1 MTQDQDT
8 IVALATATNTIG
20 AISIVRLSGTLS
32 LDIALKITQKTK
44 LQPRYATLSKIYDQD
59 KQLIDEAIVIYFQ
72 NPYSFT
78 GEDIVEFQLHG
89 GVAIADIVLQNC
101 IYHGARIAQA
111 GEFSKRAYLNNK
123 IDLSQAYAIS
133 KLIEAKSKNSVKLLA
148 KQLKG
153 ELKEF
158 VDNIREDLMFML
170 AYTEVSIDYAE
181 DDIPEDILEQIKQ
194 KQEQITIKLS
204 QTLEASKRRENLI
217 DGFKIA
223 IVGKPNVGK
232 SSLLNKLLNYNR
244 AIVSNI
250 AGTTRDTIEENIK
263 IGDSIIKIIDTAGIR
278 ETNNEIEKIGIEKT
292 KQTIQ
297 EADIIVA
304 LFDNNSTFSQDD
316 KIILDTIQNSDKE
329 KIFVITK
336 KDLENKLNTSYI
348 PNPIYIDTK
357 KDISTLLDELNK
369 IIKQSDFDD
378 QMILISKFQ
387 IKSTKEALDNIIES
401 KKFLET
407 NELDFFAYH
416 INMALQSI
424 SNITRPYEHDQLLD
438 VMFGEFCLGK

>member
-217 DGFKIA
+217 DGFKVA

-297 EADIIVA
+297 EADIIIA
-304 LFDNNSTFSQDD
+304 LFDNNSIFSQDD

>member
-101 IYHGARIAQA
+101 IYYGARIAQA

-217 DGFKIA
+217 DGFKVA

-297 EADIIVA
+297 EADIIIA
-304 LFDNNSTFSQDD
+304 LFDNNSIFSQDD